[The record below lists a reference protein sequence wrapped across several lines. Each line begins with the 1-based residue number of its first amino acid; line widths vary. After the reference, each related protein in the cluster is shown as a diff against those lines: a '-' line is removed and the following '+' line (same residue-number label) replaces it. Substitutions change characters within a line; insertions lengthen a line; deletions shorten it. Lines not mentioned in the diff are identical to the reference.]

1 MNRQAFIERLRAWAA
16 RADTEVIYAHTEEN
30 KRTWQGNAGVLH
42 AVANVAAAGASDR
55 TDPRTL
61 RLQLIADRQ
70 KVLASWNEQR
80 AELDVATL
88 TGEAQAY
95 ELILDLLKDAD
106 ESWAA

>member
-16 RADTEVIYAHTEEN
+16 RADNEVVYAHTEED
-30 KRTWQGNAGVLH
+30 KRTWLGNSGVLH

-70 KVLASWNEQR
+70 KVLGEWNAQR
-80 AELDVATL
+80 DSLEAATF